1 MRKIASFCCFFV
13 LLLRVD
19 PCQFHSQFVPPLFS
33 FNFKTSLTPTFSSLT
48 KPKISKLK
56 QTSSLSETATA
67 ALSWSPFID
76 VILLAP
82 AVVGYTG
89 LLGKAWVAPGQKLRR
104 WVSLLLLLLVR
115 LLLLLLL
122 LLLPLLLLL
131 SVNSQQP
138 EGQGICPD
146 PERNKSIQLK
156 IWRQLFYFLTEF
168 NSKTFPEKL
177 HCLTRNGEIENFWC
191 QHMCD
196 RPAEDLVGGGL
207 RKWQRQ
213 RSVHVDPGLWSWIW
227 SQNAG
232 GG

>member
-1 MRKIASFCCFFV
+1 MRTVFV
-13 LLLRVD
+13 VFLLRVD
-19 PCQFHSQFVPPLFS
+19 PCQFHSQFVSPLFS
-33 FNFKTSLTPTFSSLT
+33 FNFKTSLTQTFSSLT

-67 ALSWSPFID
+67 ALSWSPFVD

-104 WVSLLLLLLVR
+104 WVSLLLLLLLLVR

-146 PERNKSIQLK
+146 PERNKSNQLK

-168 NSKTFPEKL
+168 NSKHFSWKATLLDK
-177 HCLTRNGEIENFWC
+177 
-191 QHMCD
+191 
-196 RPAEDLVGGGL
+196 
-207 RKWQRQ
+207 KWR
-213 RSVHVDPGLWSWIW
+213 H
-227 SQNAG
+227 
-232 GG
+232 

>member
-1 MRKIASFCCFFV
+1 MLMRKVVSYEF
-13 LLLRVD
+13 LLLFFAESRSLSVSLSI
-19 PCQFHSQFVPPLFS
+19 CSPLFS
-33 FNFKTSLTPTFSSLT
+33 FNFKTSLTQTFSSLT

-67 ALSWSPFID
+67 ALSWSPFVD

-122 LLLPLLLLL
+122 PLLLLL

-146 PERNKSIQLK
+146 PERNKSNQLK

-168 NSKTFPEKL
+168 NSKHFSWKATLLDK
-177 HCLTRNGEIENFWC
+177 
-191 QHMCD
+191 
-196 RPAEDLVGGGL
+196 
-207 RKWQRQ
+207 KWR
-213 RSVHVDPGLWSWIW
+213 H
-227 SQNAG
+227 
-232 GG
+232 